1 MFVHKFILLQI
12 FKVMK
17 TALALM
23 ILLHGMIHLLG
34 FLKANKW
41 ARLDELTLPISPI
54 WGMAYLIAG
63 MVMVTTAGL
72 YYFQLPYWWG
82 LAMLGVLLS
91 QILVVF
97 FWQDARFGSIPNGII
112 LLIAAVGLANFSFH
126 QTTKQEAEEMLRQ
139 GNANLAA
146 VITEDMLSGLPLPV
160 QKWLRRSNI
169 TEKPPLRSVY
179 LKQKY
184 QLKMKQDQKDW
195 YEATADQHSTID
207 PPGFIWNLD
216 MNMMRIIPVAG
227 RDQFRNGKGQMLI
240 KLMSVIP
247 VVNEKEN
254 IKIDQGSL
262 QRYLGEMVWYPSA
275 ALSQYIIWESI
286 DDTSAKA
293 TLTYKNTSG
302 SGFFYFNDEGDV
314 TAFSAKRYMGSG
326 PEAVLHEWRV
336 DIQEFKE
343 FDGIRVP
350 KKSTVTWKFPEG
362 DWTWAILEI
371 TDAKYNY
378 Q

>member
-1 MFVHKFILLQI
+1 
-12 FKVMK
+12 MK
-17 TALALM
+17 TALTLM

-41 ARLDELTLPISPI
+41 ARLEELTLPISPA

-63 MVMVTTAGL
+63 IILVTTAVL

-82 LAMLGVLLS
+82 LAMIGVILS
-91 QILVVF
+91 QILIIF

-112 LLIAAVGLANFSFH
+112 ILIAAVGLANFSFN

-139 GNANLAA
+139 GNADSAG
-146 VITEDMLSGLPLPV
+146 VITEDRLGGLPLPV
-160 QKWLRRSNI
+160 QKWLKHSNI
-169 TEKPPLRSVY
+169 TEKPPLKSVY

-207 PPGFIWNLD
+207 PPGFVWNLEMD
-216 MNMMRIIPVAG
+216 MMRIIPVVG
-227 RDQFRNGKGQMLI
+227 RDQFKDGKGQMLI

-275 ALSQYIIWESI
+275 ALGKYVFWEGI

-293 TLTYKNTSG
+293 TLTYNNTSG
-302 SGFFYFNDEGDV
+302 SGIFYFDESGDV
-314 TAFSAKRYMGSG
+314 KSFTALRYMGSG
-326 PEAVLHEWRV
+326 PDAPLHEWRV
-336 DIQEFKE
+336 DVIETGE
-343 FDGIRVP
+343 SDGIRIP
-350 KKSTVTWKFPEG
+350 IKASVTWKLPEG
-362 DWTWAILEI
+362 DWTWAHFEI
-371 TDAKYNY
+371 MEAKFSY
-378 Q
+378 